1 MSTSQFSRIDRS
13 QLYGPFA
20 DKVEAC
26 LDACAARG
34 ALFVITSGLRT
45 VDEQDALY
53 ARGRTVPPLGHFVTK
68 ARGGFSAHNYGCGV
82 DACRD
87 GDLSKDGLQPTYDA
101 DQYSILGEEAPKVGL
116 EWGGSWTSIKDLPH
130 LQLPLKTFSLGW
142 NVLLDLYR
150 HGGLTNVWARLD
162 QVHW

>member
-1 MSTSQFSRIDRS
+1 MAHYFDRIDRS
-13 QLYGPFA
+13 KLYPAFA

-34 ALFVITSGLRT
+34 ALFVVTSGLRT
-45 VDEQDALY
+45 VEEQDALY
-53 ARGRTVPPLGHFVTK
+53 AKGRTSPGGIVTK
-68 ARGGFSAHNYGCGV
+68 ARGGYSAHNYGCGV

-87 GDLSKDGLQPTYDA
+87 SDPGKDGLQPTYDA
-101 DQYSILGEEAPKVGL
+101 SKYAILGEEAPKVSL

-130 LQLPLKTFSLGW
+130 LQLPLKSFGLGW
-142 NVLLDLYR
+142 DVLLALYR
-150 HGGLTNVWARLD
+150 KGGLPAVWARLD